1 MCIRDRHTPSVVLLY
16 EFVGIEERSVD
27 AHIRAIS
34 VIILSSPIT
43 SIMWRF
49 GHLSSLA
56 LVTGQSSVICWTMN
70 MSDHTQCCEAV
81 AIPNEHFSATHIA
94 CSPDGKTMLLAD
106 AHTFCCVV
114 SAPNYDGNDDDLNEQ
129 RKTEVSQ
136 EAADNSDKM
145 NLGSY

>member
-1 MCIRDRHTPSVVLLY
+1 LY

-27 AHIRAIS
+27 AHIRAIA

-43 SIMWRF
+43 SIMWRL

-56 LVTGQSSVICWTMN
+56 MVTGQSSVFCWTMN

-106 AHTFCCVV
+106 ARTFCCVV
-114 SAPNYDGNDDDLNEQ
+114 SAPNCDENDDDLDERRTKEGLQ
-129 RKTEVSQ
+129 LDS
-136 EAADNSDKM
+136 DNSRGIS
-145 NLGSY
+145 LGSI